1 MSTLDARLD
10 ELAALSDGWL
20 DGEGIALTPHAIA
33 TARAVLGRLA
43 SEHPDA
49 PRPRVFPTPDGE
61 VSAEWVL
68 GRVSADV
75 RFPAAGLALDADA
88 LHVDTGAEIALTID
102 GSAPDA
108 PAQIAAWLRAAAD
121 LNSVRALMEEGRRL
135 SAAMAPAFRALRTPS
150 PGMLQTR
157 VR

>member
-20 DGEGIALTPHAIA
+20 DGEGLALTPHAIA

-43 SEHPDA
+43 AEHPDV
-49 PRPRVFPTPDGE
+49 PRPRVYPTPDGE
-61 VSAEWVL
+61 VSAEWTL

-102 GSAPDA
+102 GGAPDA
-108 PAQIAAWLRAAAD
+108 PAQIAAWLRAAA
-121 LNSVRALMEEGRRL
+121 
-135 SAAMAPAFRALRTPS
+135 PASMSTTPCDRCGARKPLLR
-150 PGMLQTR
+150 
-157 VR
+157 